1 MKTTA
6 TGATVNLNQGLQ
18 DKRYTVFKF
27 RTNMIIEN
35 IVYKAHAIPRA
46 QKFPLVKNSHRPN
59 NFGDRSNNVGDVSWS
74 TS

>member
-1 MKTTA
+1 MTA

-18 DKRYTVFKF
+18 DKRYTLFKF

-46 QKFPLVKNSHRPN
+46 QNSH
-59 NFGDRSNNVGDVSWS
+59 S
-74 TS
+74 